1 MCAGSSSAPGLS
13 GSVRK
18 VLGYELRR
26 DSPRRT
32 SSIRT
37 VGPSFWFERMDE
49 PRPDAPVRSTLQYG
63 CREQAEARTAAAIA
77 ADGPMVPAK
86 FAPSSWTQ
94 ADAAGNEANIAT
106 TTGRDRATPRE

>member
-13 GSVRK
+13 GSARRVF
-18 VLGYELRR
+18 GYEPRR

-37 VGPSFWFERMDE
+37 VGPSFWFEQMDE
-49 PRPDAPVRSTLQYG
+49 PRLDAAVRSTLQYG
-63 CREQAEARTAAAIA
+63 CCEQAEPRTATAIA
-77 ADGPMVPAK
+77 VDGPMVRDK
-86 FAPSSWTQ
+86 FAPSWWTQ

-106 TTGRDRATPRE
+106 TMGRDRATPGD